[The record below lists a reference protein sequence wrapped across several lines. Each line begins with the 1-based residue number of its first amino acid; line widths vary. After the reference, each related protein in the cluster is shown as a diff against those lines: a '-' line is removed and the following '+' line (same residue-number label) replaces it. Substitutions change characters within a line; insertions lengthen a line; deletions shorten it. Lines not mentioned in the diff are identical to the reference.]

1 MAVRRED
8 TASELKDFQIGCS
21 WIPTTPAKPNS
32 TKQQLICTNSQENH
46 WVQTN
51 WLESERRTPAN
62 LVTQANLSESR
73 RLPGDF
79 LQETQCQ
86 MEPACYSST
95 NLFSVI
101 RGSNNWQAGEATN
114 SHGCRDNLSTFDT
127 WHEAE
132 AANSHVCGDDLRTND
147 KLFVQDMDKWT
158 NMSFGN
164 LLALAHVVGNKAAVE
179 KALTNTDS
187 VATSST
193 SAPYFHP
200 QTEGC
205 QLENALTH
213 TDFVAT
219 SSTRTPCFPQI
230 ESRQFTLSFGNSSL
244 QDLDSLL
251 GANFEA
257 ELNIPNV
264 PKDGSS
270 IPSRPFFDLNSPP
283 RTVTDAFLSKTTSSR
298 FEPITPEKTTRA
310 EHRQESSIQGLSI
323 DELPAGKDAQENKIT
338 RGGVMERNEKSQ
350 LVNDQLC
357 AATSTQLQE
366 NHKPDKG
373 GTEETDLSKTP
384 QQKPRRKKHRPK
396 VIIEG
401 QHKSTP
407 KSTKAKPT
415 VTPETQGSRGNDPVG
430 KRKYVR
436 RKGINKPEDN
446 MDKETP
452 EATDVKLRRYT
463 RSSCKRSLNFN
474 SENQVRDESSLYC
487 APPNCNREWQ
497 AENFNAENQPRTT
510 VLYQQRMEVMME
522 RNDMGVSHELSH
534 SMNQVRMNL
543 DGQAI
548 PKSPSDS
555 ICSTTCLTPERQVR
569 GLKRQNTDTTVE
581 AALHNRNGTFYN
593 SLQAY
598 LPIFSQNADK
608 NESTPGLQFPASCK
622 RKRTE
627 KGHNMASSSSQYTA
641 STLDNHA
648 KLERC
653 SLRDSCIKL
662 FASTTDQ
669 GSSGV
674 QFQVNN
680 LLSIDHVT
688 DGMQKGK
695 QVYNDLLALG
705 PTERIRKRRSKG
717 PIRVRNLAS
726 LHGPPLALT
735 WKCMPSVDSII
746 EQFNQLDLNA
756 ESSPASAQ
764 MQNVFLA
771 YHTHYDDQHALVPF
785 QTYGAVVPFDSSFDQ
800 VRRRRPRPKVD
811 LDDETTRVW
820 KLLLE
825 I

>member
-8 TASELKDFQIGCS
+8 TAPELNDFQIGCS

-62 LVTQANLSESR
+62 VVTQANLSESG

-86 MEPACYSST
+86 MAPACYSST

-101 RGSNNWQAGEATN
+101 GGSNNWQTGEATN
-114 SHGCRDNLSTFDT
+114 SHGCGDNLSNFDT

-132 AANSHVCGDDLRTND
+132 AGNSHVCGDDSRTND

-219 SSTRTPCFPQI
+219 SSTWTPCFPQI

-251 GANFEA
+251 GANFET

-283 RTVTDAFLSKTTSSR
+283 RTVTDAFLSKNTSSR

-310 EHRQESSIQGLSI
+310 EHRQESSIQDLSI
-323 DELPAGKDAQENKIT
+323 DELPAGTNAQENKIT
-338 RGGVMERNEKSQ
+338 RGEVMECNKKSQ

-415 VTPETQGSRGNDPVG
+415 VTPETPGSRG
-430 KRKYVR
+430 
-436 RKGINKPEDN
+436 
-446 MDKETP
+446 
-452 EATDVKLRRYT
+452 
-463 RSSCKRSLNFN
+463 
-474 SENQVRDESSLYC
+474 
-487 APPNCNREWQ
+487 
-497 AENFNAENQPRTT
+497 
-510 VLYQQRMEVMME
+510 
-522 RNDMGVSHELSH
+522 
-534 SMNQVRMNL
+534 SMFEE
-543 DGQAI
+543 
-548 PKSPSDS
+548 K
-555 ICSTTCLTPERQVR
+555 
-569 GLKRQNTDTTVE
+569 
-581 AALHNRNGTFYN
+581 
-593 SLQAY
+593 
-598 LPIFSQNADK
+598 
-608 NESTPGLQFPASCK
+608 ESTIP
-622 RKRTE
+622 
-627 KGHNMASSSSQYTA
+627 
-641 STLDNHA
+641 
-648 KLERC
+648 
-653 SLRDSCIKL
+653 
-662 FASTTDQ
+662 
-669 GSSGV
+669 
-674 QFQVNN
+674 
-680 LLSIDHVT
+680 
-688 DGMQKGK
+688 
-695 QVYNDLLALG
+695 
-705 PTERIRKRRSKG
+705 
-717 PIRVRNLAS
+717 
-726 LHGPPLALT
+726 
-735 WKCMPSVDSII
+735 
-746 EQFNQLDLNA
+746 
-756 ESSPASAQ
+756 
-764 MQNVFLA
+764 
-771 YHTHYDDQHALVPF
+771 
-785 QTYGAVVPFDSSFDQ
+785 
-800 VRRRRPRPKVD
+800 
-811 LDDETTRVW
+811 
-820 KLLLE
+820 
-825 I
+825 